1 MKKNTQKSTMGIRS
15 KKDPV
20 AKELRTPKYRSR
32 VVPNKKKNIPR
43 RTKNR
48 NINSIED

>member
-1 MKKNTQKSTMGIRS
+1 MKKNTQKSTMGIRF

-32 VVPNKKKNIPR
+32 VVPNKKKNIPPL
-43 RTKNR
+43 
-48 NINSIED
+48 EEL